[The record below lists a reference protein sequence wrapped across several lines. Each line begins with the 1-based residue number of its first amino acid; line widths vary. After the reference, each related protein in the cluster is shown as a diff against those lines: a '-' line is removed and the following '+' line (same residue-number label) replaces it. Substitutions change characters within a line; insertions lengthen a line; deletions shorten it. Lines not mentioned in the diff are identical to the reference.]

1 MSFGTFYC
9 GLKEWKTSQS
19 ISPMT
24 QRNLAFFF
32 LRVIDCDWCAIQVTS
47 MFVPNESDG
56 LIQFA

>member
-9 GLKEWKTSQS
+9 GLKEWKTSRS

-24 QRNLAFFF
+24 QQNLAFFF
-32 LRVIDCDWCAIQVTS
+32 TCDRCDWCAIQVTS
-47 MFVPNESDG
+47 MVVPNESDG